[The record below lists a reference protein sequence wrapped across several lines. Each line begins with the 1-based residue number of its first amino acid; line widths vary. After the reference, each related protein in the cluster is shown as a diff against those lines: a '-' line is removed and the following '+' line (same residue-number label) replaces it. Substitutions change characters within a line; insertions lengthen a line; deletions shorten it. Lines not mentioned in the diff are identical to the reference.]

1 MLGDQCVSILFNL
14 SLFSY
19 LSNVVKR
26 IDSGNPLK
34 WLCICNS
41 LKVNQ

>member
-1 MLGDQCVSILFNL
+1 MFGDYCVSILFNL

-26 IDSGNPLK
+26 IDLGNLLK
-34 WLCICNS
+34 WLCICNL
-41 LKVNQ
+41 LKVN